1 MAVTEK
7 NMDQST
13 FEWSQQALGITPNEI
28 FGHAETGHIVGN
40 SHRKWMAKPGSIGR
54 PYPGHRV
61 AVVDAQGTPCAVGS
75 VGEIALNRYDIHGHP
90 DPALFL
96 EYWRN
101 EAATQAKFIGDW
113 CLTGDLASIDRSEEH
128 TSELQSLM
136 RITYA

>member
-75 VGEIALNRYDIHGHP
+75 VGEIAL
-90 DPALFL
+90 
-96 EYWRN
+96 
-101 EAATQAKFIGDW
+101 
-113 CLTGDLASIDRSEEH
+113 RSEERRVGKECVSPCRSRGARAH
-128 TSELQSLM
+128 
-136 RITYA
+136 